1 MNIGF
6 PGRHDREIPEQNG
19 EAIPKGGKEGAMEN
33 PWFEHYEQGVPKTFD
48 YPDIPTYQLLEETSR
63 SLPHRD
69 AVIFLGKRLTYQE
82 LEEGVKRFAT
92 AISQM
97 GVKKGDRV
105 ASILPNC
112 PQFPIAYYGAM
123 RAGAIF
129 VQMNPLNSEEEI
141 QFQLADSG
149 AETVIVPDALD
160 LPAKVKRVRSRTSVK
175 WVINTSIKEYL
186 PFPKNVL
193 YPLVA
198 KPSRF
203 DRGADIFFMKELLT
217 AHPASPPAVTVQ
229 QDDVALLLY
238 TGGTTGI
245 SKGCML
251 THRNLVSNAV
261 QCSLWFAK
269 AERGKETFLSVLPFF
284 HSYGMTACLNLPVY
298 LGASMIVLTRF
309 ERDKLGA
316 FLKCIEKMRPSIFMG
331 VPAMYQAIINF
342 PDVGKYD
349 LTSIKFCISGAAPLP
364 VEVCE
369 RFEKLTGGKLVEG
382 YGLTETSPVTHANPL
397 YGKRKV
403 GSIGLPFPNAACQIA
418 NLETGEGPLP
428 AGEIGELC
436 IKGPQVMKGYWNN
449 PEETENCLKD
459 GWLATGDIAKVDEEG
474 YFYIVDR
481 KKDMIITGGF
491 NVYPRDIDEVLFRHP
506 KIKDAVAVGLPDP
519 YLGESVRAFVVLKEG
534 ETASEDEILAFCR
547 EHLAKF
553 KIPTTV
559 EFRDELPKS
568 MIGKVLRK
576 VLREEHMRK
585 QQESGSPPG
594 PESS

>member
-1 MNIGF
+1 
-6 PGRHDREIPEQNG
+6 
-19 EAIPKGGKEGAMEN
+19 MEN

-63 SLPHRD
+63 SFPHRD
-69 AVIFLGKRLTYQE
+69 AIIFLGKRMTYQE
-82 LEEGVKRFAT
+82 LEERVKRFAT

-97 GVKKGDRV
+97 GVRKGDRV

-160 LPAKVKRVRSRTSVK
+160 LPAKVKRVRSRTSIK
-175 WVINTSIKEYL
+175 RIINTSIKEYL

-203 DRGADIFFMKELLT
+203 DRGEDIYFMKELLMT
-217 AHPASPPAVTVQ
+217 HPPSPPAVTVQ

-269 AERGKETFLSVLPFF
+269 AERGKEIFLSVLPFF
-284 HSYGMTACLNLPVY
+284 HSYGMTTCLNLPVY

-316 FLKCIEKMRPSIFMG
+316 FLRCIEKIRPSIFMG

-397 YGKRKV
+397 YGKRKI
-403 GSIGLPFPNAACQIA
+403 GSIGLPFPNTACRIV

-519 YLGESVRAFVVLKEG
+519 YRGESVKAFVVLKEG
-534 ETASEDEILAFCR
+534 ETADEEEILAFCR
-547 EHLAKF
+547 EHLARF

-559 EFRDELPKS
+559 EFRDELPKT

>member
-1 MNIGF
+1 
-6 PGRHDREIPEQNG
+6 
-19 EAIPKGGKEGAMEN
+19 MEN

-63 SLPHRD
+63 SFPHRD

-217 AHPASPPAVTVQ
+217 AHPPSPPAVTVQ

-284 HSYGMTACLNLPVY
+284 HSYGMTTCLNLPVY

-316 FLKCIEKMRPSIFMG
+316 FLKCIERMRPSIFMG

-403 GSIGLPFPNAACQIA
+403 GSIGLPFPNTACQIA